1 MQNWRHERGREVV
14 LATWVDSKEKRI
26 KSKLL
31 LQEAMESRAT
41 NVCSRIGWE
50 WERDRARDMQ
60 QRARYSG
67 NRVRSGMVGHS
78 RRGKIAYLDLIYIP
92 WD

>member
-31 LQEAMESRAT
+31 LQEAMASRAT

-50 WERDRARDMQ
+50 WERDRARCSREHVTQ
-60 QRARYSG
+60 AT
-67 NRVRSGMVGHS
+67 VRSGMVGHS

-92 WD
+92 